1 MVVIGQ
7 FYSIQ
12 EDIEQHNILQLHI
25 INGACKMEI
34 LRDNLTLFANSDNL
48 FDNLL
53 ILFQLFLQSYDT
65 LAQLSEWTAKCNE
78 SLIRWVRNNGAGIVL
93 LGLLVLA

>member
-1 MVVIGQ
+1 MVVIRQ

-65 LAQLSEWTAKCNE
+65 LAQLSEWTAVCKAKCNE
-78 SLIRWVRNNGAGIVL
+78 SLIRWVRNIPTS
-93 LGLLVLA
+93 